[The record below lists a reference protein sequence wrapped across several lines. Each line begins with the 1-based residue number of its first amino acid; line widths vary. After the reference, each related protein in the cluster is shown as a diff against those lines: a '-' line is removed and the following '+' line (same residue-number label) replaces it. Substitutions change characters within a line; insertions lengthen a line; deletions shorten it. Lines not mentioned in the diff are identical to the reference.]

1 MCVYNEYFAVHLKLI
16 RDCKLTILLFLK
28 TPI

>member
-1 MCVYNEYFAVHLKLI
+1 MCVYNEYFAVNLKLI
-16 RDCKLTILLFLK
+16 RHCKLTILLFLK